1 MQVNSDLNEQH
12 INTLVEKYTS
22 NTCSREE
29 LDQLLLMVKNSTD
42 NKPVENALHTFWE
55 RVKSENKQEHV
66 NWDAM
71 MQPLMKDLKPE
82 TPIVSIKRSFNLKWV
97 GVAASILL
105 LLGTLA
111 YLTVWKPQVSQ
122 QVAAIDIIAPVANR
136 AMIVLA
142 NGQKVYLDQKAN
154 GAIASDGNAT
164 VEKTAD
170 GKIVYKANSRSLASA
185 QYNTLSNPRGS
196 SVVDITLSDGT
207 RVWLNAGSSL
217 TYPMAFSG
225 RERKVQISG
234 EGYFE
239 VAHNANMP
247 FKVTKANMEVA
258 VLGTHFNVNA
268 YDDESLIKVTLLEGS
283 VKTSLGNRE
292 AVILKPGQQAQVAST
307 IKVLKQVNLEKEM
320 AWKQGMFRFENTNIE
335 EIMRQV
341 ARWYNVEVEFR
352 GDVSNLN
359 FGGSVSR
366 QANISEL
373 LKRLEATNLV
383 KFLIVDRKVIVTPNQ
398 K

>member
-1 MQVNSDLNEQH
+1 MNNDLNGQ
-12 INTLVEKYTS
+12 INILVEKYTS

-29 LDQLLLMVKNSTD
+29 LDQLLLLVKNST
-42 NKPVENALHTFWE
+42 NSQSVENALHIFWE
-55 RVKSENKQEHV
+55 RVKSENKQENV
-66 NWDAM
+66 DWDAI
-71 MQPLMKDLKPE
+71 MQPLMEDLKPE
-82 TPIVSIKRSFNLKWV
+82 TPVVSIKRGFNWKWV
-97 GVAASILL
+97 GVAASVVFLVGIL
-105 LLGTLA
+105 GYWSFRQTE
-111 YLTVWKPQVSQ
+111 PQVSQ
-122 QVAAIDIIAPVANR
+122 QVATADIIAPVANR

-154 GAIASDGNAT
+154 GAIARDGNAT

-170 GKIVYKANSRSLASA
+170 GKIVYKANNGSLASNL
-185 QYNTLSNPRGS
+185 YNTLSNPRGS

-217 TYPMAFSG
+217 SYPVAFSG

-247 FKVTKANMEVA
+247 FKVSKANMEVA

-268 YDDESLIKVTLLEGS
+268 YDDESVIKVTLLEGS
-283 VKTSLGNRE
+283 VKTSLGNKE
-292 AVILKPGQQAQVAST
+292 GVVLKPGQQARVANN
-307 IKVLKQVNLEKEM
+307 IEVFKQVNLEKEM
-320 AWKQGMFRFENTNIE
+320 AWKQGMFRFEDTNIKE
-335 EIMRQV
+335 VMRQV
-341 ARWYNVEVEFR
+341 ARWYDVEVEFR
-352 GDVSNLN
+352 GDVSKVN

-366 QANISEL
+366 QVNISEL

-383 KFLIVDRKVIVTPNQ
+383 KFSIVGRKVIVMPN
-398 K
+398 